1 MASVLIVDD
10 DGELAEALAE
20 ILAGEGHEPTI
31 ARDGRE
37 ALTNVYEGNP
47 DLILLDVEMPVLDGP
62 GMLRRL
68 DLRQGSI
75 PVVLVSG
82 LPRLA
87 NLAADLGIR
96 HVLRKP
102 FTSEALLRVVQEALS
117 GGSDSPGNSSAA

>member
-1 MASVLIVDD
+1 MLIVDD

-62 GMLRRL
+62 GMLCRL

>member
-1 MASVLIVDD
+1 MLIVDD
-10 DGELAEALAE
+10 DRELAEALVE
-20 ILAGEGHEPTI
+20 VLAAEGHEPAI

-37 ALTNVYEGNP
+37 GLKNVYERDP
-47 DLILLDVEMPVLDGP
+47 DLILLDVEMPILDGP

-68 DLRQGSI
+68 DRRPGSI

-87 NLAADLGIR
+87 SLAADLGIR

-102 FTSEALLRVVQEALS
+102 FTSESLLRVVQEALR
-117 GGSDSPGNSSAA
+117 GGSDPPGNSSAA